1 MALATQTGSL
11 WNNLLISVTSLHSHR
26 EVLGSLSLKQAPDPL
41 GFVCVC
47 LYFFQPC
54 HVACG
59 ILVPQPGI
67 DLGQGLQWKQSLND
81 CQTSPGPFGFKVLGI
96 PMGIS

>member
-47 LYFFQPC
+47 LYFFSAMPR
-54 HVACG
+54 G
-59 ILVPQPGI
+59 MW
-67 DLGQGLQWKQSLND
+67 DLS
-81 CQTSPGPFGFKVLGI
+81 SPTRD
-96 PMGIS
+96 